1 MSAVNLVILGIL
13 KKQSMNA
20 YEMNKHIESIRLKN
34 WMKIGTPT
42 VYQNL
47 KKLAEK
53 GYLSTGKAKTGN
65 MPEKVIYTMT
75 NYGNKYF
82 DELMAR
88 FSEAPNPIYFD
99 FNAFLINLDL
109 VDKNSGVTMLK
120 NLRHSFQNSY
130 ANLKKDQEA
139 IKDPPMG
146 GKAIME
152 QYDRVFKTMIKW
164 SDDLIIEYEE
174 DSSIETK

>member
-1 MSAVNLVILGIL
+1 
-13 KKQSMNA
+13 MNA
-20 YEMNKHIESIRLKN
+20 YEMNKHIEYIRLKN

-75 NYGNKYF
+75 DSGNAYF
-82 DELMAR
+82 DELMTR
-88 FSEAPNPIYFD
+88 FSKNPSPIYFD

-109 VDKNSGVTMLK
+109 VDKDSGITMLR
-120 NLRHSFQNSY
+120 NLKQHFQNSY
-130 ANLKKDQEA
+130 ANLKNDQEA

-152 QYDRVFKTMIKW
+152 QYDQLFNTMIEW
-164 SDDLIIEYEE
+164 SNDLIKAYEK
-174 DSSIETK
+174 DSSNETE